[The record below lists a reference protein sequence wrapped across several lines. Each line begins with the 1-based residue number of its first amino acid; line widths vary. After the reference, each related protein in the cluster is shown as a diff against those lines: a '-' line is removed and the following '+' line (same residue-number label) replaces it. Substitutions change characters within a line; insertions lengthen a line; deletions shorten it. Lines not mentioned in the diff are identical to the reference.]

1 MSKYSASE
9 QYVVD
14 LIARQRAQIM
24 GMSIVEFAEF
34 ANVSTATIVRTMK
47 KMGYSGYTDFRHSA
61 GHPGDEEPAVLR
73 AADDNIRQVITA
85 NLREVQQTINQLDIA
100 TIEDSVQQFAGA
112 QMLYIFARGLSEMI
126 ADEMTLKFQ
135 LAGKYT
141 QMLHDPNIIV
151 TLAERVPT
159 TACAIFISLNGETPE
174 LVTAARRLRARG
186 VPIVTVTTNP
196 DAPLAQ
202 STDILL
208 TGFKSAESYFP
219 DYEVH
224 SRLPLQVICRILL
237 DAYVVRMREQGAGNR
252 GNGDQ
257 GNG

>member
-1 MSKYSASE
+1 MSKFSASE

-14 LIARQRAQIM
+14 LIHRQRDHIM

-47 KMGYSGYTDFRHSA
+47 KLGYSGYTDFRHSVSRQ
-61 GHPGDEEPAVLR
+61 HEVEPAVLR
-73 AADDNIRQVITA
+73 EADSNIRQVITA

-126 ADEMTLKFQ
+126 ADEMALKFQ

-141 QMLHDPNIIV
+141 QTLHDPNIIM

-174 LVTAARRLRARG
+174 LVTAARKLRAHG
-186 VPIVTVTTNP
+186 VPIVTITTNA
-196 DAPLAQ
+196 DASLAQ
-202 STDILL
+202 YTDILL
-208 TGFKSAESYFP
+208 TGYKSAESYFP

-224 SRLPLQVICRILL
+224 SRLPVQVISRILL
-237 DAYVVRMREQGAGNR
+237 DAYVVRVQEQH
-252 GNGDQ
+252 DQ
-257 GNG
+257 GHGE